1 MNSPSHPVS
10 NGWLNLPKNLSQIQ
24 TPQLILSSGIVNQ
37 NKNKCSMTNQFNP
50 QETGDG
56 SYTFYSEEFQ
66 EAFHS
71 SFGAKQEAEVRY
83 IEPCQIKQLAAQKPK
98 IKLLDVCYGLGYNSA
113 AALDAIWSVNPQC
126 QVELIALEIAAEV
139 PQSAISQNLLSCWQ
153 PPVPSLLAQ
162 LSKQSI
168 VKTDFF
174 KAELLLGDA
183 RQTIQS
189 VSNRNWQADAIF
201 LDPFSPP
208 KCPQLW
214 TVEFIALVANCLAS
228 QGKLATYSCS
238 AAVRTALLSANLK
251 ISSITGVGRKSPGTL
266 SCFEYK
272 SLQNLPQKELE
283 HLKTKAAVPYRDRN
297 LSSSTAEIVRLRKQ
311 EQQASDLESTSQWR
325 KRWLRSN
332 I

>member
-1 MNSPSHPVS
+1 MKNS
-10 NGWLNLPKNLSQIQ
+10 
-24 TPQLILSSGIVNQ
+24 
-37 NKNKCSMTNQFNP
+37 QFTR

-83 IEPCQIKQLAAQKPK
+83 IEPCQIKQLAAEKSK
-98 IKLLDVCYGLGYNSA
+98 IHLLDVCYGLGYNSA

-126 QVELIALEIAAEV
+126 QVELIALEITADV
-139 PQSAISQNLLSCWQ
+139 PRSAIAQNLLDCWK
-153 PPVPSLLAQ
+153 PPVPYWLAQ
-162 LSKQSI
+162 LSKKSLVRTEFLQ
-168 VKTDFF
+168 
-174 KAELLLGDA
+174 AELLLGDA

-189 VSNRNWQADAIF
+189 VVKRNWQADAIF

-214 TVEFIALVANCLAS
+214 TIEFIALVANCLKS
-228 QGKLATYSCS
+228 KGKLATYSCS
-238 AAVRTALLSANLK
+238 AAVRSALLSANLK

-266 SCFEYK
+266 AGFEYK
-272 SLQNLPQKELE
+272 SLPSLPQKELE
-283 HLKTKAAVPYRDRN
+283 HLKTKAAIPYRDRH
-297 LSSSTAEIVRLRKQ
+297 LSSSAAEIVRLRQQ
-311 EQQASDLESTSQWR
+311 EQQKSHWEPTSQWR
-325 KRWLRSN
+325 KRWLGSN